1 MRTEGAR
8 SIGRGLLELG
18 IERRKF
24 IMANTTE
31 LNVGAPTQ
39 APEATGQQ
47 VQATEPRSGQTAG
60 ALQQDPQGGAV
71 QERRRSGIARYATD
85 PFELMERVSDEMDEL
100 FSSLLHGRPL
110 ARSGGQSRLQNLWAP
125 AVELS
130 EEGNQLRISLD
141 LPGVPRENVKIDVRD
156 GMLTIQGERREER
169 SEGAEQQ
176 GFRRSERRY
185 GSFYRAISLPDGADT
200 DNAQAQLKDGVLEV
214 RVPVAVKQPRRLEI
228 QG

>member
-1 MRTEGAR
+1 
-8 SIGRGLLELG
+8 
-18 IERRKF
+18 
-24 IMANTTE
+24 MANTTE

-47 VQATEPRSGQTAG
+47 VQGTEPRHAQSAG
-60 ALQQDPQGGAV
+60 GLQQNREGGAT
-71 QERRRSGIARYATD
+71 QARRPSGIAEYARD
-85 PFELMERVSDEMDEL
+85 PFQLMQRVSNEMDEL
-100 FSSLLHGRPL
+100 FSSLLYGRPL
-110 ARSGGQSRLQNLWAP
+110 ARSGGQSRLQNVWAP
-125 AVELS
+125 AVELT

-141 LPGVPRENVKIDVRD
+141 LPGVPRENVSIDVRD
-156 GMLTIQGERREER
+156 RLLTIQGERREER
-169 SEGAEQQ
+169 SEGSEQQ

-185 GSFYRAISLPDGADT
+185 GSFYRAISLPEGADT